1 MGYQVPYLRYIMA
14 RGENS
19 SGSVPVTITVA
30 ESTAR
35 MLEKRAKMGPY
46 GRTRANV
53 AAMIVDARI
62 QGYLESGFLK
72 AEDSPAQLDQS
83 DTNHA

>member
-1 MGYQVPYLRYIMA
+1 MPYLRYIMA

-19 SGSVPVTITVA
+19 SGSVPITITVA

-35 MLEKRAKMGPY
+35 LLEQLAKMGPY
-46 GRTRANV
+46 GRSRASV

-62 QGYLESGFLK
+62 QAYLESGFLK
-72 AEDSPAQLDQS
+72 AENSPAQTDKS
-83 DTNHA
+83 DANNA

>member
-1 MGYQVPYLRYIMA
+1 MPYLRYIMA
-14 RGENS
+14 RGENP
-19 SGSVPVTITVA
+19 SGSVPITITVA
-30 ESTAR
+30 KSTALL
-35 MLEKRAKMGPY
+35 LEKLAKMGPY

-72 AEDSPAQLDQS
+72 AEDSPAQSDQS
-83 DTNHA
+83 DANHA